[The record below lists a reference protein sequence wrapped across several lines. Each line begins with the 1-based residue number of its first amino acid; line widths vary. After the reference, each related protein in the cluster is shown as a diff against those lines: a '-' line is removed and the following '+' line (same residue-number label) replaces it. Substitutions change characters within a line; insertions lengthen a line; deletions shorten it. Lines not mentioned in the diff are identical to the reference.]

1 MKVGKYIYCI
11 IGTDKD
17 VKFGLSRINDF
28 ESEVYTI
35 RHKDIA
41 ACVSDSSFIDYRPTR
56 KNALAQAQVIERI
69 MKDFTALPLR
79 GGTICESETAI
90 KRLLEKSYEELKAKL
105 EKMKDKVELNIM
117 AIWKEDG
124 IQREAEERHS
134 KILRIRDKM
143 IARPQTATMNTTID
157 LGEKVAQTV
166 SKWRED
172 YKKEIC
178 NMFKGC
184 IEDFR
189 FNKIINIRMIL
200 NAAFLTRKDQ
210 EKEFGK
216 KVNELD
222 EKYGYKIKF
231 RYSGPFPTYNFIDI
245 KLKAE

>member
-17 VKFGLSRINDF
+17 VKFGLSKINDF
-28 ESEVYTI
+28 ESEIYTI

-41 ACVSDSSFIDYRPTR
+41 ACVSDSPFIDYRPTR

-69 MKDFTALPLR
+69 MKDFTVLPLR
-79 GGTICESETAI
+79 GGTMCENETAI
-90 KRLLEKSYEELKAKL
+90 KRLLEKSYEGLRAKL
-105 EKMKDKVELNIM
+105 EEMKDKVELNII

-134 KILRIRDKM
+134 SILKIRDKIM
-143 IARPQTATMNTTID
+143 AKPHAATMNARMD

-166 SKWRED
+166 SKWRGD
-172 YKKEIC
+172 YKKEVC
-178 NMFKGC
+178 NMFKEC

-200 NAAFLTRKDQ
+200 NAAFLVRKDQ

-222 EKYGYKIKF
+222 EKYGHKIKF
-231 RYSGPFPTYNFIDI
+231 RYTGPFPPYNFVNF
-245 KLKAE
+245 KLKKE